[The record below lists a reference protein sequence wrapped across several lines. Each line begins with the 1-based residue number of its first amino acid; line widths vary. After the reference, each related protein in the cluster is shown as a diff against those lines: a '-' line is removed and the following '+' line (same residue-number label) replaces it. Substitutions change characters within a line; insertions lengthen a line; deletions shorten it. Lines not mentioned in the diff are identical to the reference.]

1 MKQERI
7 QVFVD
12 VVKNY
17 FAQFS
22 QDELVVDTPYL
33 MAQEPHLYHYTGVI
47 GISGI
52 MTGVVYITAS
62 KDLLCVV
69 LQDMQES
76 DISDAMFLDLVGE
89 IANTIAG
96 NVRRDFGEQF
106 NISVP
111 IVFKGTPESVLLPQS
126 DDNTRAFVIPII
138 WKQQVG
144 EIVVCLKD

>member
-1 MKQERI
+1 MKEEKI
-7 QVFVD
+7 QAFVD

-33 MAQEPHLYHYTGVI
+33 MEEAPSLYNYTGVI
-47 GISGI
+47 GISGV
-52 MTGVVYITAS
+52 MSGVVYITAS
-62 KDLLCVV
+62 KELLHVL

-76 DISDAMFLDLVGE
+76 DISDAMFQDLVGE

-96 NVRRDFGEQF
+96 NVRRDFGAEF

-111 IVFKGTPESVLLPQS
+111 IVFKGAPQS
-126 DDNTRAFVIPII
+126 VIIPQNDQDKRAFVIPIL
-138 WKQQVG
+138 WKRQVG
-144 EIVVCLKD
+144 EIVVFLSD